1 MKNIIMG
8 IMSFLVAFN
17 VCVAATLNVN
27 KESETN
33 YLDSFKE
40 VSIAEASII
49 ENKNEKSGMFDAL
62 NLVKNVPVFDEL
74 NNASRLLAFDR
85 KDQAVMDNASKQTN
99 NSLEKAQVYYE
110 NSQKDLKD
118 MLGGITNIIKNYAET
133 EGIEESSKRLF
144 SDLSI
149 FSDDLNK
156 RVEKYKDED
165 LYSKKNDDSLERMQE
180 LANKGVFVNPLR
192 IHFN

>member
-1 MKNIIMG
+1 
-8 IMSFLVAFN
+8 
-17 VCVAATLNVN
+17 
-27 KESETN
+27 
-33 YLDSFKE
+33 
-40 VSIAEASII
+40 
-49 ENKNEKSGMFDAL
+49 
-62 NLVKNVPVFDEL
+62 
-74 NNASRLLAFDR
+74 
-85 KDQAVMDNASKQTN
+85 
-99 NSLEKAQVYYE
+99 
-110 NSQKDLKD
+110 

-180 LANKGVFVNPLR
+180 LANKGVFVNPLKVAQGYSNLLHNLFGKMSDQDLLINIR
-192 IHFN
+192 TVVKPDLPAEKRYLRVIREEACHCGLRCSNRRCLL